1 MHSKDKEELF
11 DYIKSVDWSQ
21 FDTAYG
27 HADMVNYF
35 YNPPM
40 PNMETVLERL
50 FSDDRELA
58 IRSSG
63 DVGAF
68 ICHQNCFISTAAQ
81 PVCDVLIYALKTL
94 DDVLR
99 EELTL
104 TAWGLVS
111 LIPKDQPE
119 GTWQW
124 EIRKRLI
131 PITWPT
137 MPHSK
142 KHIRSAFSCRISQ
155 SAVSSGST
163 GASKM
168 NMGSWPER
176 DRFCRPR
183 SLTKY

>member
-1 MHSKDKEELF
+1 MPVIKDKEELF

-35 YNPPM
+35 CNPPM

-119 GTWQW
+119 GTWQC
-124 EIRKRLI
+124 EIRKKLEAEEDLFR
-131 PITWPT
+131 
-137 MPHSK
+137 
-142 KHIRSAFSCRISQ
+142 
-155 SAVSSGST
+155 
-163 GASKM
+163 
-168 NMGSWPER
+168 E
-176 DRFCRPR
+176 
-183 SLTKY
+183 LTKSSNTEIVDYATHILEEI